1 VNRPLRTTSV
11 VAATTLVLGAAAAAA
26 VGFTAASPATPTTI
40 AVGARTATAQITRAT
55 LTQTQEVNGVLGYG
69 TPVTVNA
76 RGQGIITWL
85 PASGATLRRGKAV
98 YKLDN
103 IPVPLLYGN
112 LPLYRELRP
121 GLTGPDVKEVER
133 NLAAL
138 GYTGFTVDTRYTA
151 ATATAVRR
159 WQQAAGRAQT
169 GAFDPA
175 GVVIARGPVRVVSL
189 TAHLG
194 DPVGDPAGGAVLAYA
209 GTTKVVRVNLDT
221 ALQDMARVGRRA
233 VITLPDGRTVNGK
246 VAAVGTVATS
256 AQDQSQSQGGQNQ
269 NQNEPATIE
278 VTVTVADQSKFGR
291 LDQAPVVVQLTSASV
306 ENVLTVP
313 VSALVALAEGGYGVQ
328 VVTGSASRYVA
339 VEPGMFAGGRVEVSG
354 DGLSEGMLVGVP
366 S

>member
-11 VAATTLVLGAAAAAA
+11 VAAVTVVLGAAAAAA
-26 VGFTAASPATPTTI
+26 VGFTAGAPATPTT
-40 AVGARTATAQITRAT
+40 VGVGTLPATAPITRAT
-55 LTQTQEVNGVLGYG
+55 LTQTKEVNGVLGYG
-69 TPVTVNA
+69 TPVTVTA
-76 RGQGIITWL
+76 RGGQGTITWL
-85 PASGATLRRGKAV
+85 PAGGATLRRGKAV

-103 IPVPLLYGN
+103 VPIPLFYGD

-121 GLTGPDVKEVER
+121 GLTGPDVEEVER

-159 WQQAAGRAQT
+159 WQQAMGRTQT

-194 DPVGDPAGGAVLAYA
+194 DPAGGAVLAYA
-209 GTTKVVRVNLDT
+209 GTTRVVRVNLDP
-221 ALQDMARVGRRA
+221 ALQDMAKVGRRA
-233 VITLPDGRTVNGK
+233 TITLPDGSTVNGK
-246 VAAVGTVATS
+246 VAAVGTVATA
-256 AQDQSQSQGGQNQ
+256 AQDENQSGGGQDQDQNQ
-269 NQNEPATIE
+269 NQAATIE

-291 LDQAPVVVQLTSASV
+291 LDQAPVIVELTSASV

-313 VSALVALAEGGYGVQ
+313 VAALVALAEGGYGVQ
-328 VVTGSASRYVA
+328 VVTGSTSRYVA
-339 VEPGMFAGGRVEVSG
+339 VEPGMFANGRVEVSG
-354 DGLSEGMLVGVP
+354 AGLTEGTLVGVP